1 MHGNIWIKTET
12 LLLVYTFV
20 ITRFGR
26 TKYKTR
32 KQQGVYVLPPSLD
45 GKIYSIG
52 VCYCCFCGQKDPCLL
67 PRGQV
72 LLFALKE
79 QSLYRRRQSELLIVK
94 CEKYRGT
101 KKQATKGN
109 IMPRAPKGGGTSPAW
124 RRPGVAQLRA
134 RQNVLLENAQKK
146 YFTPLDFQVELVS
159 EARNTSAGNRVIFVS
174 GQDKAYL
181 IVNLLKELAYQIR
194 PISCTSKKV
203 LIVCKNSEEL
213 GTTRLWIEDYTDL
226 PCCFLEKEKDVNTM
240 TTSLQSCGVILTLAA
255 AICYLPAF
263 VQILTVVLDKCDV
276 LLQDDTAE
284 DPTTKQTRFPVQ
296 NLDPMKTLVDFVTDR
311 RLHVVGLTSAL
322 SGVGSA
328 DTARARIQRLE
339 KTWQATA
346 TVCNELTVLSKY
358 GPKPIEKVLEY
369 GIYYE
374 SHPEYDLALKLIED
388 SLDFLELF
396 MKAKGNH
403 SEVIQEAMRY
413 PMELAYIFITLGPW
427 CAAEAAQEFLVEVS
441 RSIDNIEWLQDIQI
455 SMTTLQIVHT
465 FLQQLHALCRNL
477 VTKTKFDP
485 LNPGARHPDKLVT
498 FLEAVGLYT
507 EPKMLPTQPSEDREG
522 KKTRPHYV
530 PWHEDPTALCGLV
543 IVRHRI
549 TALVVNKW
557 LQAIAKTMPKLAFV
571 KSNFIIGQTT
581 LDGDDPK
588 LVAAGLTRQE
598 EVLQKFRFREY
609 NLLITTTAT
618 EDTLE
623 LPHCNLVVRF
633 DPPESYKSYIVCKAK
648 AKASSKC
655 ARYFIML
662 SQYETAKF
670 THLFSDYRK
679 MEQLMLE
686 RSHRDDI
693 TIEGDE
699 GASPADKERFYQP
712 SKKGECL
719 MATLSNAI
727 PIVNRYCARLPSDSL
742 TKLAP
747 IFSISQLDGNRFQCT
762 LRLPVNCPLKELIV
776 GEAMS
781 SPVLAKQA
789 VALKAVEMLH
799 KAKDIDDHLAP
810 LGKDSL
816 KAQLEDQV
824 APLNEIVPQG
834 APRPGTTKRR
844 QYYYK
849 EVADTFKGDVT
860 TNRFYLYK
868 MSMKLVCA
876 IPDEQNARARE
887 IYDPAE
893 TPRGFGLVSSTRLP
907 ALCPFP
913 IYTRS
918 GEVLVEIEEICDT
931 VKTSNEQ
938 RKMAE
943 FFHLYVFR
951 DVLRLEKFPMKFDLK
966 NAECGFLVVPITG
979 QSVEWDF
986 VKEIYLQRDFKPQKI
1001 EEELRKK
1008 FVFNRELFADAVVM
1022 PWYRNIDK
1030 PQFFYVAQIC
1040 DDLSPM
1046 SGFPDSTI
1054 ATFDEY
1060 YRYKYNINV
1069 CNKTQPLLDVDHT
1082 SARLNLLTPRYVN
1095 RKGITLP
1102 ASSEETRKAKRENL
1116 QQKQI
1121 LIPELCLVHPFPA
1134 SLWKKVVCLPCIL
1147 YRMNYLLLSNEIR
1160 LRIVREVNIGTAEL
1174 PAGFKWEAL
1183 NFGWTLSEVLED
1195 AANKEIAAAAQKPAR
1210 EPVSEEKIAEIRK
1223 PFIGGLRKEGVE
1235 LTPAGELVIDTFDP
1249 SKVNIPNDEELLEAE
1264 LRDVEFTRPN
1274 FDWKPIPGV
1283 DETRVR
1289 VGSPSQFETEQE
1301 WHMDYETEFVSID
1314 GLPGLGYI
1322 SAPGM
1327 FNINGLSEALV
1338 RQRDEDIYDSADEE
1352 SLLEDMQNPDDVPLP
1367 DKQGGGKEDVEYNSL
1382 WLSPCSNLQQTKPLE
1397 GMHTDAADVCE
1408 DLLGLQIQVCKGG
1421 KMGINFSTLPLIKRA
1436 LNYMEAPSE
1445 FDINDDSNGLIEDHY
1460 VSNEVVFGE
1469 LLQGRDEMEEA
1480 PSELR
1485 PIHFDEDVETVGP
1498 SPAIILQ
1505 ALTMSN
1511 ANDGVNLER
1520 LETVGDSFL
1529 KYAVTNYMYCAYPGV
1544 HEGKLS
1550 FLRSKQIS
1558 NVNLYRLGRD
1568 KGFAGRMVAT
1578 KFDPSD
1584 NWLPP
1589 GFCIPEG
1596 LEKAVLDAGMPNN
1609 HCNLGQ
1615 FKEGANADGNGVTTD
1630 EFVPYSLLTHHSIP
1644 DKSIADCVEALIGAY
1659 LVSCG
1664 RRRTL
1669 EFMTWMGLR
1678 VLPVSKTPNSN
1689 ESGNEA
1695 NRAQNGPG
1703 NTLEHTLPTMRP
1715 CDEIRS
1721 QFAEV
1726 PSPLPSS
1733 YDERLLD
1740 RLLNG
1745 HQSFEE
1751 KIGYRFRNKGFL
1763 LQAFTHASYHY
1774 NTLTDCY
1781 QRLEFLGDA
1790 VLDYLIT
1797 RKISRT
1803 IPMREQQIWL
1813 YVRYTLCM

>member
-1 MHGNIWIKTET
+1 
-12 LLLVYTFV
+12 
-20 ITRFGR
+20 
-26 TKYKTR
+26 
-32 KQQGVYVLPPSLD
+32 
-45 GKIYSIG
+45 
-52 VCYCCFCGQKDPCLL
+52 
-67 PRGQV
+67 
-72 LLFALKE
+72 
-79 QSLYRRRQSELLIVK
+79 
-94 CEKYRGT
+94 
-101 KKQATKGN
+101 
-109 IMPRAPKGGGTSPAW
+109 MPRTPKGGGGISW
-124 RRPGVAQLRA
+124 RRPGAAQIRA
-134 RQNVLLENAQKK
+134 RQNILLENAQKK
-146 YFTPLDFQVELVS
+146 YFTPVEFQVELVS
-159 EARNTSAGNRVIFVS
+159 EARNTQSGNRIIFVG
-174 GQDKAYL
+174 GQDKPFFV
-181 IVNLLKELAYQIR
+181 VNLVKEFAHKIR
-194 PISCTSKKV
+194 PVSATSMKILV
-203 LIVCKNSEEL
+203 ICKDLEDII
-213 GTTRLWIEDYTDL
+213 TTRQWIEDYTDL
-226 PCCFLEKEKDVNTM
+226 ACATLEKHGHTNPMSPGLENSAVIFTLP
-240 TTSLQSCGVILTLAA
+240 TTIGDLPESVEILT
-255 AICYLPAF
+255 I
-263 VQILTVVLDKCDV
+263 ILDKCDV
-276 LLQDDTAE
+276 FLRDDLEELSAANHKIAE
-284 DPTTKQTRFPVQ
+284 GMRNCDAAQ
-296 NLDPMKTLVDFVTDR
+296 MLVDFLDKR
-311 RLHVVGLTSAL
+311 QIRVVGLTNAL
-322 SGVGSA
+322 TGVGSA
-328 DTARARIQRLE
+328 DVARARIQNLE
-339 KTWQATA
+339 NTWHGTA

-358 GPKPIEKVLEY
+358 GPKPTEKLLEY
-369 GIYYE
+369 GIYFDTQ
-374 SHPEYDLALKLIED
+374 PEYEMALNLIEQN
-388 SLDFLELF
+388 LDFLELF
-396 MKAKGNH
+396 VKAKGNH

-427 CAAEAAQEFLVEVS
+427 CAAEAAQEFLDEVS

-455 SMTTLQIVHT
+455 SKATLQIVHT
-465 FLQQLHALCRNL
+465 FLQQLHVLCRTL
-477 VTKTKFDP
+477 VTSSSFNP
-485 LNPGARHPDKLVT
+485 LNADANHPDKLVT
-498 FLEAVGLYT
+498 LLQTIELYT
-507 EPKMLPTQPSEDREG
+507 EPKTLPTQTSEDREG
-522 KKTRPHYV
+522 KKPSRPHCV

-557 LQAIAKTMPKLAFV
+557 LQAIATTIPRLAFV

-655 ARYFIML
+655 ARFFIML

-679 MEQLMLE
+679 MEKLMLE

-699 GASPADKERFYQP
+699 GALPSDQQLHYRPSEKED
-712 SKKGECL
+712 CL
-719 MATLSNAI
+719 LATMSNAI
-727 PIVNRYCARLPSDSL
+727 PIINRYCARLPSDTL

-747 IFSISQLDGNRFQCT
+747 IFNLNQLEDGFYQCS
-762 LRLPVNCPLKELIV
+762 LRLPINSPLKGVIIGDKML
-776 GEAMS
+776 
-781 SPVLAKQA
+781 SPVLAKQVA
-789 VALKAVEMLH
+789 ALKAVEMLH
-799 KAKDIDDHLAP
+799 KAGDIDDHLSP

-824 APLNEIVPQG
+824 TPINEIVAQG

-849 EVADTFKGDVT
+849 EIAEALKGDV
-860 TNRFYLYK
+860 NVERFNLYK
-868 MSMKLVCA
+868 ISMKLVCA
-876 IPDEQNARARE
+876 IPDEQNARAR
-887 IYDPAE
+887 IIHDPAD
-893 TPRGFGLVSSTRLP
+893 TPRGFGLLSSTKL
-907 ALCPFP
+907 ATFCPFP

-918 GEVLVEIEEICDT
+918 GEVLIDIQFCDT
-931 VKTSNEQ
+931 VDVAKPKIE
-938 RKMAE
+938 MAK
-943 FFHLYVFR
+943 FFHLYTFR
-951 DVLRLEKFPMKFDLK
+951 DVLRLEKFPMKFDLAA
-966 NAECGFLVVPITG
+966 AECGFLIVPLVG
-979 QSVEWDF
+979 GEVEWDF
-986 VKEIYLQRDFKPQKI
+986 VKQIHSQKDFKPQKI
-1001 EEELRKK
+1001 EEEFRKN
-1008 FVFNRELFADAVVM
+1008 FTFDRELFADAVVM

-1046 SGFPDSTI
+1046 SGFPDSSI

-1069 CNKTQPLLDVDHT
+1069 CNKGQPLLDVDHT

-1095 RKGITLP
+1095 RKGVTLP

-1134 SLWKKVVCLPCIL
+1134 SLWRKVVCLPCIL
-1147 YRMNYLLLSNEIR
+1147 YRMNYLLLSNDIR
-1160 LRIVREVNIGTAEL
+1160 LRIVREVGIGQAEL
-1174 PAGFKWEAL
+1174 PVGFKWEAL
-1183 NFGWTLSEVLED
+1183 NFGWTLAEVLEE
-1195 AANKEIAAAAQKPAR
+1195 AANKENAAAIALKSAK
-1210 EPVSEEKIAEIRK
+1210 EPVSAEKIAEIRK
-1223 PFIGGLRKEGVE
+1223 PFIGGLRKQGVE
-1235 LTPAGELVIDTFDP
+1235 LTPSGELVIDTFDP

-1264 LRDVEFTRPN
+1264 LRDLEFTRPN

-1283 DETRVR
+1283 DEPKVR
-1289 VGSPSQFETEQE
+1289 MGSPSQFETEQE
-1301 WHMDYETEFVSID
+1301 WHMDYETEFVSINM
-1314 GLPGLGYI
+1314 PGLGYI
-1322 SAPGM
+1322 SAPNAI
-1327 FNINGLSEALV
+1327 NINGLSEALV

-1367 DKQGGGKEDVEYNSL
+1367 DKQADGKEDVEYNSL
-1382 WLSPCSNLQQTKPLE
+1382 WLSPCSNLQQTKLLE

-1408 DLLGLQIQVCKGG
+1408 DLLGLQIRVCKDG
-1421 KMGINFSTLPLIKRA
+1421 KMGVDFSKLPLIKRA

-1445 FDINDDSNGLIEDHY
+1445 FDVSDDSSGLIEDHY

-1480 PSELR
+1480 PAELR
-1485 PIHFDEDVETVGP
+1485 RIQFDQDVETVGP

-1529 KYAVTNYMYCAYPGV
+1529 KYAVTNYLYCAYPGV

-1589 GFCIPEG
+1589 GFCIPDG
-1596 LEKAVLDAGMPNN
+1596 LEKALLDAKVPNN

-1615 FKEGANADGNGVTTD
+1615 FKASSLEGDADGNGKASD

-1664 RRRTL
+1664 RRSTL

-1678 VLPVSKTPNSN
+1678 VLPVTSHNTPSATEDVDGPHKPCVDVACNAGDSTAIT
-1689 ESGNEA
+1689 GPCGDI
-1695 NRAQNGPG
+1695 RA
-1703 NTLEHTLPTMRP
+1703 L
-1715 CDEIRS
+1715 
-1721 QFAEV
+1721 FAAI
-1726 PSPLPSS
+1726 PSPLPAS
-1733 YDERLLD
+1733 YDVCLLNRLLS
-1740 RLLNG
+1740 G

-1763 LQAFTHASYHY
+1763 LQAFTHASYSY
-1774 NTLTDCY
+1774 NTLSDCY

-1797 RKISRT
+1797 R
-1803 IPMREQQIWL
+1803 
-1813 YVRYTLCM
+1813 